1 MRCQLCHMRSRT
13 WIVQQGYKIKTLKGL
28 AQYQEEQ
35 MFHNEG
41 MLSCE
46 LTPKTFWA
54 VGWQFIRSM
63 EASNYA
69 RVMSVQVHVPREGTY
84 RTWKDWAR
92 SCLATGIA
100 VMASK
105 PSVIWSART
114 KARTVL
120 WLDNAARELTNAVLE
135 RLINLN
141 LFAEKKKGILEY

>member
-1 MRCQLCHMRSRT
+1 
-13 WIVQQGYKIKTLKGL
+13 
-28 AQYQEEQ
+28 

-54 VGWQFIRSM
+54 VGWQFIRSL

-105 PSVIWSART
+105 PSIIWSART